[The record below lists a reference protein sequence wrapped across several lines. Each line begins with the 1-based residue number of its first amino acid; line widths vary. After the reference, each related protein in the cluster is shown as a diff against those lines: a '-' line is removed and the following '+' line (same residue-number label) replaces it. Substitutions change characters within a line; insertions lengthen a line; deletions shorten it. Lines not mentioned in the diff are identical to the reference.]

1 MPTRNVVL
9 SPEQE
14 QSLRDLVKQGRYQN
28 VSEVIRAG
36 VRLVLSREAEEQAR
50 TDGLHAAIAEGEA
63 DIANGDV
70 EEFESTLLDRI
81 EEEIDSCVGQSWPS

>member
-14 QSLRDLVKQGRYQN
+14 QSLRDLVAQGRYQN
-28 VSEVIRAG
+28 VSEVIRAS

-50 TDGLHAAIAEGEA
+50 IDGLRAAIAEGES
-63 DIANGDV
+63 DIANDDV
-70 EEFESTLLDRI
+70 EEFDPSLLDRI
-81 EEEIDSCVGQSWPS
+81 EEEIDRDR

>member
-9 SPEQE
+9 SQEQE
-14 QSLRDLVKQGRYQN
+14 KSLRDLVEQGRYQN

-50 TDGLHAAIAEGEA
+50 IEGLRAAVAVGEA
-63 DIANGDV
+63 DIANGN
-70 EEFESTLLDRI
+70 FEDYDPTMLDRI
-81 EEEIDSCVGQSWPS
+81 EDEIDRQN

>member
-9 SPEQE
+9 SQEQE
-14 QSLRDLVKQGRYQN
+14 KSLRDLVEQGRYQN

-50 TDGLHAAIAEGEA
+50 IDGLRAAVALGEA
-63 DIANGDV
+63 DIANGD
-70 EEFESTLLDRI
+70 FEDYAPTMLDRI
-81 EEEIDSCVGQSWPS
+81 EDEIDRQN